1 MFKVFISD
9 SIYQTIITSE
19 ENKAPSE
26 QSYLYKLLDKQPIQ
40 ILKPEEEKKIQE
52 NPSCVLDNPSAV
64 YILNI
69 SPEKASA
76 IEKSYGVM
84 CLSGDN
90 PDISPLIDVED
101 YFKPS
106 TKKKKFKGWDRV
118 LDTIE
123 NLPSNALVLR
133 DRYLFKYKG
142 KKEGDGIT
150 NVRSILDELL
160 PKQFKGKEY
169 HITIV
174 FSMGENSY
182 SFNEVVNELNTLI
195 HQLRSDYNIM
205 IEVFGVYESSM
216 LYYESHDRQIVSN
229 YYFVEAS
236 HKLAAFKNNDIGIV
250 DQSITPWALFTK
262 NSLDSNSSAPLEAI
276 EQTIDDFRNFY
287 ADLASETNRGT
298 YLYAING
305 KRLERCT
312 GVKNRLLK

>member
-9 SIYQTIITSE
+9 SIYQGIITSE
-19 ENKAPSE
+19 ENKTLSE
-26 QSYLYKLLDKQPIQ
+26 KSYLYKLLKKQPIQ
-40 ILKPEEEKKIQE
+40 VLKPEDEVNIKANPKEVLN
-52 NPSCVLDNPSAV
+52 NPSSL
-64 YILNI
+64 YIL
-69 SPEKASA
+69 STSAEEASA
-76 IEKSYGVM
+76 IENSYGVM

-106 TKKKKFKGWDRV
+106 KKEKKFKGWDRV
-118 LDTIE
+118 LDTVE

-160 PKQFKGKEY
+160 PEQFEGGEY

-174 FSMGENSY
+174 FGIGENAY
-182 SFNEVVNELNTLI
+182 SFKEIIAELDTI
-195 HQLRSDYNIM
+195 AHELRSGYNIM
-205 IEVFGVYESSM
+205 IEIFGVHETSCLFYD
-216 LYYESHDRQIVSN
+216 SHDRQIVSN

-236 HKLAAFKNNDIGIV
+236 HKLAAFKNDDVGIV
-250 DQSITPWALFTK
+250 DQSITPWALFTR
-262 NSLDSNSSAPLEAI
+262 NSLDSDSSAPLEAI
-276 EQTIDDFRNFY
+276 EQTREDFRNFY
-287 ADLASETNRGT
+287 ANISSETNRET
-298 YLYAING
+298 YFYAING

>member
-1 MFKVFISD
+1 MFKVCISD

-26 QSYLYKLLDKQPIQ
+26 QSYLYKLLKKQPIQ

-106 TKKKKFKGWDRV
+106 THKKKFKGWDRV

-160 PKQFKGKEY
+160 PEHFKGGDY
-169 HITIV
+169 HITVV
-174 FSMGENSY
+174 FSLEDNSY
-182 SFNEVVNELNTLI
+182 TFNEVAAELYSLV
-195 HQLRSDYNIM
+195 HQLRSGYGIM
-205 IEVFGVYESSM
+205 IEVFGVYNNSNI
-216 LYYESHDRQIVSN
+216 YYESHDRQIVSN

-262 NSLDSNSSAPLEAI
+262 NSLDSDSSAPLETV
-276 EQTIDDFRNFY
+276 EQTIDDFRHFY

-298 YLYAING
+298 YLYALNG
-305 KRLERCT
+305 KRMERCT

>member
-9 SIYQTIITSE
+9 SVYQNITTAEEKKSLSE
-19 ENKAPSE
+19 R
-26 QSYLYKLLDKQPIQ
+26 SYLYKLLNKKPVH
-40 ILKPEEEKKIQE
+40 ILTPEEEVNIKNNPKE
-52 NPSCVLDNPSAV
+52 VLNNPSSL

-69 SPEKASA
+69 SPEKAFA
-76 IEKSYGVM
+76 IEQSYGVM
-84 CLSGDN
+84 CLSGEN

-106 TKKKKFKGWDRV
+106 KIEKKFKGWDRV
-118 LDTIE
+118 LDTVE

-160 PKQFKGKEY
+160 PEQFEGVEY

-174 FSMGENSY
+174 FGIGENAY
-182 SFNEVVNELNTLI
+182 SFKEIIAELDTI
-195 HQLRSDYNIM
+195 AHELRSGYNIM
-205 IEVFGVYESSM
+205 IEIFGVHETSCLFYD
-216 LYYESHDRQIVSN
+216 SHDRQIVSN

-236 HKLAAFKNNDIGIV
+236 HKLAAFKYDDVGIV
-250 DQSITPWALFTK
+250 DQSITPWALFTR
-262 NSLDSNSSAPLEAI
+262 NSLDSDSSAPLEAI
-276 EQTIDDFRNFY
+276 EQTREDFRNFY
-287 ADLASETNRGT
+287 ANISSETNRET
-298 YLYAING
+298 YFYAING

>member
-1 MFKVFISD
+1 MFKVYISD
-9 SIYQTIITSE
+9 SIYQKIITSE
-19 ENKAPSE
+19 ENKASSE
-26 QSYLYKLLDKQPIQ
+26 QSYLYKLLEKQPIQ
-40 ILKPEEEKKIQE
+40 KLKPEEEKNIEE

-76 IEKSYGVM
+76 IEQSYGVM
-84 CLSGDN
+84 CLSGEN
-90 PDISPLIDVED
+90 PDVSPLIDVED

-106 TKKKKFKGWDRV
+106 TQKKKFKGWDRV
-118 LDTIE
+118 LNTVE
-123 NLPSNALVLR
+123 NLPSNALILR

-150 NVRSILDELL
+150 NVRGILDELL
-160 PKQFKGKEY
+160 PKQFEGGDY
-169 HITIV
+169 HITVV
-174 FSMGENSY
+174 FSLEDNSY
-182 SFNEVVNELNTLI
+182 TFNEVAVELNALV
-195 HQLRSDYNIM
+195 HQLRSGYGIM
-205 IEVFGVYESSM
+205 IEVFGVYDNSYI
-216 LYYESHDRQIVSN
+216 YYESHDRQIVSN

-262 NSLDSNSSAPLEAI
+262 NSLDSDSSAPLEAI
-276 EQTIDDFRNFY
+276 EQTIADFRHFY

-298 YLYAING
+298 YLYALNG
-305 KRLERCT
+305 KRMKRCT

>member
-9 SIYQTIITSE
+9 SIYQGIITSE
-19 ENKAPSE
+19 ENKTLSE
-26 QSYLYKLLDKQPIQ
+26 KSYLYKLLKKQPIQ
-40 ILKPEEEKKIQE
+40 VLKPEDEVNIKANPKEVLN
-52 NPSCVLDNPSAV
+52 NPSSL
-64 YILNI
+64 YIL
-69 SPEKASA
+69 STSAEEASA
-76 IEKSYGVM
+76 IENSYGVM

-106 TKKKKFKGWDRV
+106 KKEKKFKGWDRV
-118 LDTIE
+118 LDTVE

-160 PKQFKGKEY
+160 PEQFEGGEY

-174 FSMGENSY
+174 FGLESNSY
-182 SFNEVVNELNTLI
+182 TFKEINAELNAI
-195 HQLRSDYNIM
+195 AHELRSGYDIM
-205 IEVFGVYESSM
+205 IEIFGVYETSC
-216 LYYESHDRQIVSN
+216 LFYDSHDRQIVSN

-236 HKLAAFKNNDIGIV
+236 HKLAAFKNDDVGIV
-250 DQSITPWALFTK
+250 DQSITPWALFTR
-262 NSLDSNSSAPLEAI
+262 NSLDSDSSAPLEAI
-276 EQTIDDFRNFY
+276 EQTREDFRNFY
-287 ADLASETNRGT
+287 ANISSETNRET
-298 YLYAING
+298 YFYSING